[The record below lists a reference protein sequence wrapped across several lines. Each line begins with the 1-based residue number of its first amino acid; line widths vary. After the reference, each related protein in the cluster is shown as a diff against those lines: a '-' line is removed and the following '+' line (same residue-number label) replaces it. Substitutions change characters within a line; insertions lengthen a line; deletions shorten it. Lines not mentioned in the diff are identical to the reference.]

1 VQPGAEFDL
10 YAGRGDAIKVERKEL
25 VNKRS
30 ESGMINRKLME
41 ERRYQISAQN
51 FSSTPIKLSISDQL
65 PVSRNVEIVVNQ
77 SNFSSQPATTDKDSG
92 KVTWSIDLNP
102 KEKKVVEFGYSVGW
116 PKGKEITSG
125 F

>member
-10 YAGRGDAIKVERKEL
+10 YAGRGDAIKVGRKEL

-30 ESGMINRKLME
+30 EFGMINQKLIE

-51 FSSTPIKLSISDQL
+51 FSSPPIKLSISDQL

-92 KVTWSIDLNP
+92 KVSWSIDLREN
-102 KEKKVVEFGYSVGW
+102 S
-116 PKGKEITSG
+116 I
-125 F
+125 